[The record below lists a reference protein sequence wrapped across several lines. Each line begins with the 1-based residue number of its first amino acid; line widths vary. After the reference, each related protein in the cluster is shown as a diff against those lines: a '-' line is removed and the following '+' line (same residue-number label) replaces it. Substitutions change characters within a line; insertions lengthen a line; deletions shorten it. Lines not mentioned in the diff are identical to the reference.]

1 MYLIR
6 AIDTPWRKKSF
17 LKFFQNILLVSFNCL
32 LGTTSHASLDCSAL
46 KPYGGLE
53 YVQRSLVFKEG
64 YGKGDFNQRLPQA
77 HVFLGIQINDYL
89 GLEAGYLFSQA
100 VTRTS
105 FAENRQALGE
115 FVDPGDDYVAENKI
129 NLTGPQ
135 MSVVGRLPFGAS
147 GFSALGSIGVSWL
160 NLQAIHK
167 RITFRGIPLTPLE
180 VLQSTRHFSVKK
192 VVPKWMFGLGY
203 QLTDSI
209 GMRVL
214 MGYEKTSQF
223 KNITPKES
231 KILSITLKNATL
243 FSIGFTANF

>member
-1 MYLIR
+1 MHLIR
-6 AIDTPWRKKSF
+6 AIDAPWRKKSF
-17 LKFFQNILLVSFNCL
+17 LKFFQNVLLVSFNCL
-32 LGTTSHASLDCSAL
+32 LGTTSHALDCSAL

-100 VTRTS
+100 VTKIS
-105 FAENRQALGE
+105 FAENRQALGQVLDDP
-115 FVDPGDDYVAENKI
+115 VDQYTAENKI

-135 MSVVGRLPFGAS
+135 ISLVGRLPFGTS
-147 GFSALGSIGVSWL
+147 KFSVLGSIGFSLL
-160 NLQAIHK
+160 NLKARHMRVAESGIQLSPSEIID
-167 RITFRGIPLTPLE
+167 RI
-180 VLQSTRHFSVKK
+180 RHFSSKK
-192 VVPKWMFGLGY
+192 VVPKCMFGLGH

-209 GMRVL
+209 GMRIL